1 MAIYLKYV
9 LLKCFAVYFDKDI
22 LCRLFKFKFPATFEE
37 MWRAQNILFVGDGN
51 NSNPDP
57 DFTFVHP
64 LLMTPFVTINIMIL
78 IELLKFVNNIGD
90 TTVSQRA
97 PNEGS

>member
-1 MAIYLKYV
+1 MV
-9 LLKCFAVYFDKDI
+9 
-22 LCRLFKFKFPATFEE
+22 
-37 MWRAQNILFVGDGN
+37 VGDGN
-51 NSNPDP
+51 DSNPNP
-57 DFTFVHP
+57 DFTSVHP

>member
-1 MAIYLKYV
+1 MV
-9 LLKCFAVYFDKDI
+9 
-22 LCRLFKFKFPATFEE
+22 
-37 MWRAQNILFVGDGN
+37 VGDGN

-57 DFTFVHP
+57 DFTFVYP
-64 LLMTPFVTINIMIL
+64 LLMFFIYLTPFVTINIMIS

-90 TTVSQRA
+90 TTVSQQA

>member
-1 MAIYLKYV
+1 
-9 LLKCFAVYFDKDI
+9 
-22 LCRLFKFKFPATFEE
+22 
-37 MWRAQNILFVGDGN
+37 MWRAQNILVVGDGN
-51 NSNPDP
+51 DSNPNP

>member
-1 MAIYLKYV
+1 MV
-9 LLKCFAVYFDKDI
+9 
-22 LCRLFKFKFPATFEE
+22 
-37 MWRAQNILFVGDGN
+37 

-64 LLMTPFVTINIMIL
+64 LLMFFIYLTPFVTINIMIL